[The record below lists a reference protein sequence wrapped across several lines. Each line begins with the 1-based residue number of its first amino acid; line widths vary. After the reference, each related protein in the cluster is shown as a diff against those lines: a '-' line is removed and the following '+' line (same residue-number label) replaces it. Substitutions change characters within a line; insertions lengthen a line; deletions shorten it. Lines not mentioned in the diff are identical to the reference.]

1 MEKLKE
7 AIQEQQKLVTLE
19 LQATGN
25 GYNQALGW
33 VLELIKKSE
42 TQTTNSGPTIVASQE
57 K

>member
-1 MEKLKE
+1 VEKLKE